1 MPREPRAVL
10 PDPPAEVEQEALA
23 LAELAP
29 VPARVGATLL
39 GTAGWTDPT
48 LIACGRFYPSSVSS
62 AVDRLTHYAAHF
74 PMVEVDATYYAIPP
88 ASVAEHWVER
98 TPPGFVFDIKGHPI
112 LTGHPID
119 RERLPKPVMQALA
132 GVRPDKRRLYP
143 RDIPVEVRDEL
154 VGRFRAVLEPLQVAG
169 KLGCV
174 MIQLPPWTTATRGS
188 VRELE
193 KLPELLPGVTIAV
206 EFRHGSWLE
215 PERRARVFDLLR
227 ANQMAY
233 TVVDEPDV
241 PGGGVPSVVHATR
254 ADLALVRFHGHNVAG
269 WRSGASVLERFN
281 YLYSAQE
288 IRAWAGPVR
297 RLADQAAQVHA
308 VFNNCVRD
316 FAVINAKDLAA
327 VLASS
332 ADTPAP

>member
-1 MPREPRAVL
+1 MPREPHAVL
-10 PDPPAEVEQEALA
+10 PNPPTVVEQEALA
-23 LAELAP
+23 LAAQAP
-29 VPARVGATLL
+29 LPARAGTTLI

-48 LIACGRFYPSSVSS
+48 LIASGRFYPPTATS
-62 AVDRLTHYAAHF
+62 AAERLSHYAMHF
-74 PMVEVDATYYAIPP
+74 PLVEVDATYYALP
-88 ASVAEHWVER
+88 APSVAEHWAER
-98 TPPGFVFDIKGHPI
+98 TPSGFVFDIKAHPI

-119 RERLPKPVMQALA
+119 RERLPKTVAQALA
-132 GVRPDKRRLYP
+132 GIHPDKRRLYP
-143 RDIPVEVRDEL
+143 RDVPTEVRDEL
-154 VGRFRAVLEPLQVAG
+154 VGRFRALLEPLQASG

-193 KLPELLPGVTIAV
+193 RLPELLPGVRLAV

-215 PERRARVFDLLR
+215 PGRRERVFDLLR

-241 PGGGVPSVVHATR
+241 AGGGVPAVLQATR
-254 ADLALVRFHGHNVAG
+254 ADLALVRFHGHNLAG

-288 IRAWAGPVR
+288 VRAWAEPVR
-297 RLADQAAQVHA
+297 RLADEAGQVHA

-327 VLASS
+327 VLAS
-332 ADTPAP
+332 PPQPPVP